1 MAIQSHAPALVEAG
15 SHGRIPPSP
24 PFHKPPKMSLHSPQ
38 TFTHDPSAAAF
49 AVSKSDYLR
58 LYPSSPPLLAT
69 SALVLHRSRV
79 LLLQRASTDSNPNK
93 WEPPGGAVDDD
104 DPSILYAVARELRE
118 ETGLSAVRIGGLVT
132 TPQLFNRANGQGV
145 VRFCFRVGAEGADED
160 GRKGEE
166 GENGKGVEVR
176 LDEREHQRYVWA
188 TEEEVEEGRVAGRE
202 IVFVGEEVRRTVLA
216 AFGHVWEN

>member
-1 MAIQSHAPALVEAG
+1 MRQPFEAG
-15 SHGRIPPSP
+15 SYPALTHPSTT
-24 PFHKPPKMSLHSPQ
+24 FHRTPKMSLHSPQ
-38 TFTHDPSAAAF
+38 TFIHDPSAATF

-58 LYPSSPPLLAT
+58 LHPSSPTLLAT

-118 ETGLSAVRIGGLVT
+118 ETGLSTIRIGGLVE
-132 TPQLFNRANGQGV
+132 TPQLFNRANGEGV
-145 VRFCFRVGAEGADED
+145 VRFCFRVAVEDADDD
-160 GRKGEE
+160 GKKGEE
-166 GENGKGVEVR
+166 GEQEKGVEVR

-188 TEEEVEEGRVAGRE
+188 TEEEVREGRVAGVE

-216 AFGHVWEN
+216 AFGHVWEG